1 MKSNEDKMVNA
12 LFRADMIKDYN
23 YDPGKNWNGDSWF
36 GTIVFVIFGLLLFK
50 SLLSS

>member
-12 LFRADMIKDYN
+12 FFRADMIKRN
-23 YDPGKNWNGDSWF
+23 NSDPGSDWNGDSWF
-36 GTIVFVIFGLLLFK
+36 GTIVFVIFGFLLFK